1 LRRLLQGQPERLDTR
16 QLDEVL
22 KGLRALQDDRVYQDA
37 EELLRLQ
44 AAVSDSMKRFEFAL
58 RRRAESA
65 AGQPVLSGSDEVP
78 EQFRKLVE
86 EYYKSLSKGTDKK

>member
-1 LRRLLQGQPERLDTR
+1 MLQGQPQRLDTR
-16 QLDEVL
+16 QLEDVL

-44 AAVSDSMKRFEFAL
+44 TAVSESMKRFEFSL
-58 RRRAESA
+58 RRRAETA

-86 EYYKSLSKGTDKK
+86 EYYKALSKGPDKK